1 MDENSYNQGTSWSQY
16 LHTKGSLEW
25 RSSFSGLGSQGQ
37 KVLLSTMSSPE
48 AMSNRRVQISKIL
61 SDDLK
66 SDKSQ
71 SQNCDVDDLSSK
83 AMLKW
88 SATGSLPIIVTS
100 GENLVPRRNSE
111 VLTSRAKLYLFS
123 TF

>member
-1 MDENSYNQGTSWSQY
+1 
-16 LHTKGSLEW
+16 
-25 RSSFSGLGSQGQ
+25 
-37 KVLLSTMSSPE
+37 MSSPE

-123 TF
+123 TFWLNWVPEHEKDPTAS